1 MNSILQTAQWPAA
14 MQAEID
20 SRLTTLKEPS
30 PEVTGIL
37 TRSNA
42 KLDAELIRSLPHL
55 KVIATCGVGYDGI
68 PLDLCRSRGIA
79 VSNTP
84 GVLNDAVCELAIGL
98 MLSLLRRLPHAH
110 EFAKEG
116 RWTKGAFPLTRS
128 LSGKRIGIVGMGR
141 IGQDLAARLLPFKV
155 DIAYTGPSRKD
166 LPYPFESSVID
177 LARKVDILFLTCP
190 GGRDTDGLVN
200 ASVLEALGP
209 TGYLVNMARGSVVN
223 EPHLIHALQSNTIA
237 GAALDVFADEP
248 NIPEALRSAENVVLS
263 PHVGSATEETR
274 IAMTRLAVDN
284 LLSFYS
290 SGRLLTPVLENTSS
304 T

>member
-42 KLDAELIRSLPHL
+42 KLAPELIRSLPNL

-98 MLSLLRRLPHAH
+98 LLSLLRRLPHAH

-116 RWTKGAFPLTRS
+116 RWTEAAFPLTRS

-141 IGQDLAARLLPFKV
+141 IGQDLAMRLLPFKV

-166 LPYPFESSVID
+166 LPYLFESSVID
-177 LARKVDILFLTCP
+177 LARKVDILILTCP
-190 GGRDTDGLVN
+190 GGSDTDGLVN

-209 TGYLVNMARGSVVN
+209 KGYLVNMARGSVVN
-223 EPHLIHALQSNTIA
+223 EPDLIHALQTSSIA

-248 NIPEALRSAENVVLS
+248 NIPEALRRAENVVLS

-284 LLSFYS
+284 LLAFYA
-290 SGRLLTPVLENTSS
+290 SGRLLTPVLENVDPS
-304 T
+304 